1 MPVHTSLNDL
11 LAKAARQIETEISYV
26 KEQATKGGPTLPV
39 FTDPAITQ
47 KAKDTIYADLGRL
60 FEEYE
65 RITIG
70 APFVINGVNYPGE
83 NAAVFSFRG
92 DEPLD
97 VKTNLGEYDFKGG
110 AKDNLVRLIQPT
122 ASLELSRLTAHRQQT
137 KIFYSSDLKEVKSSE
152 VKAEIDKAL
161 GLVNAH
167 PDTLTGQLEVS
178 MELQIKPNERTIPIF
193 GKGPKT
199 GCLTVGISVGKD
211 TLEELTGRFLN
222 GEDIYTELE
231 SMAVEQ
237 FLPLV
242 HT

>member
-1 MPVHTSLNDL
+1 MPVCPSLNDL

-26 KEQATKGGPTLPV
+26 KEQATKEKLPLRPI

-110 AKDNLVRLIQPT
+110 ARDNLVRLIQPT

-137 KIFYSSDLKEVKSSE
+137 VIFYSSNLKEIKPSE

-167 PDTLTGQLEVS
+167 PDPFTGQPKVS
-178 MELQIKPNERTIPIF
+178 VELQIKHNERTIPVF
-193 GKGPKT
+193 GKGPET

-231 SMAVEQ
+231 SMAVNQ
-237 FLPLV
+237 
-242 HT
+242 HTKNI